1 MSTGNTINI
10 LHNFPEVVLKL
21 GTLEESLGNK
31 VMARAVN
38 TTIQQAKPRM
48 ASQISKEFRVSV
60 GDAKARLD
68 TSKAISKGGEFSLE
82 ATLSARNKAKGRS
95 MNLIAFVEKFVT
107 LAQARKRIKGG
118 EGGVHKLRNGG
129 QVQKALQL
137 RFQIRR
143 NGGKQVIKGAFI
155 GNKGRTVFI
164 RQGKERTPIEG
175 VSTIDIP
182 NMFNTKRINQVVV
195 KTMIERFQSNFHRE
209 FRAVA
214 QGWVK

>member
-1 MSTGNTINI
+1 MTGATFRV
-10 LHNFPEVVLKL
+10 LDNFPEVVLKL
-21 GTLEESLGNK
+21 GTLEESVGNK
-31 VMARAVN
+31 VMARALN

-60 GDAKARLD
+60 SDSKARLE
-68 TSKAISKGGEFSLE
+68 TSKAISKGGEFRLE

-107 LAQARKRIKGG
+107 LAQARKRIKAG
-118 EGGVHKLRNGG
+118 EGGVHKLRHGG

-195 KTMIERFQSNFHRE
+195 KTMIERFQSNFNRE